1 MQPKAYLVPK
11 ELFIFMIKSISLRIV
26 YVMYECINVLS
37 LDLSLYM

>member
-1 MQPKAYLVPK
+1 MVPK
-11 ELFIFMIKSISLRIV
+11 ELFIVMIKSISLRIV